1 MVSAAGINTIVTFG
15 AGHNAPDRIFVNF
28 AINDDLVALEDL
40 EMYTVRLLP
49 PASVALGAISETS
62 VKILDDDSTPYFHL
76 P

>member
-1 MVSAAGINTIVTFG
+1 MVSAAGINTIVTFE
-15 AGHNAPDRIFVNF
+15 AGPDAPNRTFVGF

-62 VKILDDDSTPYFHL
+62 VKIVDNDKVWVDL
-76 P
+76 